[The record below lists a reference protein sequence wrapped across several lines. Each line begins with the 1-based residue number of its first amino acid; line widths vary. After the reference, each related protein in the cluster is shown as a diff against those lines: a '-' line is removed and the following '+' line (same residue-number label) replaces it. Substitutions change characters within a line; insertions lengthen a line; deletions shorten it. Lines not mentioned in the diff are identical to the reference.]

1 MIRTYVP
8 GPSEKGPSF
17 GELGEVGDIAEPH
30 STGST
35 VAPGA
40 HDRITGK
47 TPQVVKEGGIGL
59 SEEMSAA
66 AHEMCHALWT
76 RKLGPG
82 DDAVVAVG
90 AAGLSVMVA
99 KHASV
104 EMPSTGNHG
113 W

>member
-1 MIRTYVP
+1 M
-8 GPSEKGPSF
+8 
-17 GELGEVGDIAEPH
+17 
-30 STGST
+30 
-35 VAPGA
+35 APGA
-40 HDRITGK
+40 QDGITGK
-47 TPQVVKEGGIGL
+47 TPQVLKEGGIGL
-59 SEEMSAA
+59 SEEMSVA

-104 EMPSTGNHG
+104 EMPSPGDPG
-113 W
+113 R

>member
-1 MIRTYVP
+1 MD
-8 GPSEKGPSF
+8 PSF
-17 GELGEVGDIAEPH
+17 GEVGEVGDIPESH
-30 STGST
+30 LRGST

-40 HDRITGK
+40 QDRITGK
-47 TPQVVKEGGIGL
+47 TPQVVKEGGTGL

-82 DDAVVAVG
+82 DDAGVAVG
-90 AAGLSVMVA
+90 AAGLPVMVA